1 MVKQTSSN
9 SPGGSTARPARDQRF
24 NMRMSAHQRHTIS
37 TAAAALDK
45 TETDFVLDVAMH
57 EAERVLADRRWFVA
71 DADAWAAF
79 DRMLDEPVPYE
90 NDLRDLLASPTVFD
104 RR

>member
-1 MVKQTSSN
+1 MTPQPTRA
-9 SPGGSTARPARDQRF
+9 PRDQRF
-24 NMRMSAHQRHTIS
+24 NMRMSAQQRQTIA

-45 TETDFVLDVAMH
+45 SETDFMLDIAIH

-71 DADAWAAF
+71 DTEAWETF

-90 NDLRDLLASPTVFD
+90 NDLRDLLRTPKVFD
-104 RR
+104 PK